1 MSIGKSP
8 GDLIEKTKNVLKI
21 YLERGRIALAA
32 LESEDMETFYDVMDK
47 RRIAFHNFRALDHM
61 VQSKGVDL
69 AQHSDVKQLWQEI
82 KETNSL
88 LEEISSQKIG
98 AIEERSS
105 RLTKGRTISQRYG
118 SGTLT
123 PTRLRKFG

>member
-1 MSIGKSP
+1 MSVDQ
-8 GDLIEKTKNVLKI
+8 DLIEKTKNVLKI
-21 YLERGRIALAA
+21 YLDRGRIALAA
-32 LESEDMETFYDVMDK
+32 LEAEDMEMFYEVMNK
-47 RRIAFHNFRALDHM
+47 RRVAFHNFRALDYL
-61 VQSKGVDL
+61 VQGKGVDL
-69 AQHSDVKQLWQEI
+69 ALHSDVKQLWLEI

-105 RLTKGRTISQRYG
+105 RLNKGRTISQRYG